1 MRFAHAI
8 VGALCAVV
16 AYAQNNNAISIPGGQ
31 GTLDVTAGQPLTIEW
46 TNPSSGTVTIKLQ
59 QDPITPDSGV
69 VLASFYIGYL
79 LTLTLANIPA
89 SALTATLQI
98 PPAED
103 VNSHVY
109 TIEIIDD
116 TNPNNINFSPNFGIQ
131 GATGTATGVATGTAT
146 STGTATTSG
155 STDTS
160 SGTTTG
166 TDSSTITSTDSLT
179 SSETTTA
186 SSSESSSSSSSESSA
201 STTSSEQTTTSTSS
215 ASPTE
220 TTPAP
225 DSNSNGAGSLKFQ
238 GSLMAMAVGLVA
250 AL

>member
-69 VLASFYIGYL
+69 VLAS
-79 LTLTLANIPA
+79 NIPA

-186 SSSESSSSSSSESSA
+186 SSSDSSSSSESSA

>member
-69 VLASFYIGYL
+69 VLAS
-79 LTLTLANIPA
+79 NIPA

-179 SSETTTA
+179 SETTTA
-186 SSSESSSSSSSESSA
+186 SSSDSSSSSSSSESSA

-238 GSLMAMAVGLVA
+238 GSLMALAVGLVA

>member
-1 MRFAHAI
+1 MRFAHAL
-8 VGALCAVV
+8 VAALCAVV
-16 AYAQNNNAISIPGGQ
+16 ASAQQNNAISIPGGQ

-69 VLASFYIGYL
+69 VLASGV
-79 LTLTLANIPA
+79 PA

-98 PPAED
+98 PPPED

-131 GATGTATGVATGTAT
+131 GATGTATGVATGTVS
-146 STGTATTSG
+146 STASASTSG
-155 STDTS
+155 STSGSSTDTA
-160 SGTTTG
+160 SGTS
-166 TDSSTITSTDSLT
+166 TDTSTITSTDS
-179 SSETTTA
+179 SSSSATTA
-186 SSSESSSSSSSESSA
+186 SSSDSSSSESSA
-201 STTSSEQTTTSTSS
+201 TTSSSQETTATTTS

-220 TTPAP
+220 TTSAP
-225 DSNSNGAGSLKFQ
+225 DSNSNGAGSLKVQ
-238 GSLMAMAVGLVA
+238 GSLFAMAAGLIAV
-250 AL
+250 L

>member
-69 VLASFYIGYL
+69 VLAS
-79 LTLTLANIPA
+79 NIPA